1 MTLQVGNIPIALTDR
16 PQWVV
21 WKTIRRDNK
30 PTKVPFK
37 CNGDGFAK
45 ANDPATWDTF
55 AAACSAFQLGNYAGV
70 GYEFSKDDPF
80 VGVDLDG
87 CRNPETG
94 EVAQWA
100 KDIIAELGT
109 YAEVSP
115 TKTGVK
121 LFAIG
126 KLPFKGGRKVEL
138 TDVPTMCDKTP
149 AIEVYDHS
157 RYFAVTG
164 LRLKGVPKEPI
175 STQDAIDEICDRF
188 WPHNT
193 SPVQQDWHSEDAIV
207 ERARKYVA
215 KMPPAV
221 SGQSGHNQTFRV
233 ACILCLGFALE
244 RGQAMAVLAE
254 YNQTCNPPWSD
265 HELEHKIDSALKQT
279 GPRGYLTTVRPENW
293 DRVEVPAYQP
303 PKEVK
308 QSRLS
313 LLADG
318 AREHLEKLRQGGT
331 GLINTGLG
339 DLDHALGGGLE
350 LGELVVL
357 AARPSHGKSAVAL
370 QCAYAWTDAMM
381 PTLFISEEM
390 SRMAL
395 GKRMLQFASDI
406 PQEHWL
412 SNVETLEREIS
423 DFEKTRAPCYVAE
436 SCATAEAAVETI
448 RSAVENQGV
457 KAVIVD
463 YVQLLSSPGRDRY
476 TQITNTSI
484 ALRQIATEC
493 KIVLLALCQLN
504 RAIESR
510 PNWHPTM
517 ADIKDSGQ
525 IEQDADVV
533 VFLCWPHR
541 INSQEPPHK
550 YRFYVGKNRNR
561 AINAS
566 VVECRFDPSRQR
578 IEQTRVED
586 MPNYCSEFGDEATP
600 NAFYN

>member
-1 MTLQVGNIPIALTDR
+1 MLQVFNIPKALTDR

-21 WKTIRRDNK
+21 WKTQRRDGK
-30 PTKVPFK
+30 PTKVPFQ
-37 CNGDGFAK
+37 CNGSTFAK

-55 AAACSAFQLGNYAGV
+55 AAACSAFQMGAYAGV
-70 GYEFSKDDPF
+70 GYEFAKDDPF

-100 KDIIAELGT
+100 KDLINELGT

-115 TKTGVK
+115 SGTGVK

-126 KLPFKGGRKVEL
+126 KLPFKGGRKIEL
-138 TDVPTMCDKTP
+138 LDAPRICDKTP

-164 LRLKGVPKEPI
+164 LRLKGVPKEPV
-175 STQDAIDEICDRF
+175 STQDAIDEISDRY
-188 WPHNT
+188 WPNNT
-193 SPVQQDWHSEDAIV
+193 SPKQQDWHSADAIV

-215 KMPPAV
+215 KMPPAI

-244 RGQAMAVLAE
+244 RGQALQVLAE
-254 YNQTCNPPWSD
+254 YNQSCDPPWSD

-293 DRVEVPAYQP
+293 ERVEVPKYDP
-303 PKEVK
+303 PKELK
-308 QSRLS
+308 QSKLS

-318 AREHLEKLRQGGT
+318 AREHLEKLRKGGDGLIST
-331 GLINTGLG
+331 GLP
-339 DLDHALGGGLE
+339 DLDHALGGGVDM
-350 LGELVVL
+350 GELVIF

-370 QCAYAWTDAMM
+370 QCAYAWSEAGM

-395 GKRMLQFASDI
+395 GKRMLQFASDV

-412 SNVETLEREIS
+412 TNIDHLEREIAT
-423 DFEKTRAPCYVAE
+423 FEQGRAPCYVAE
-436 SCATAEAAVETI
+436 SCATSEAAVETI
-448 RSAVENQGV
+448 RSAVQNHGV

-476 TQITNTSI
+476 SQITNTSI
-484 ALRQIATEC
+484 ALRQVATEC

-533 VFLCWPHR
+533 TFLCWPHR
-541 INSQEPPHK
+541 ISSQENPNL

-566 VVECRFDPSRQR
+566 IVECHFDPSRQR
-578 IEQTRVED
+578 VERQRVEG
-586 MPNYCSEFGDEATP
+586 MPNYYPEFGDEQT
-600 NAFYN
+600 NSFYK